1 MHSRFV
7 PLHDYVCLAAEG
19 RDVRSFL
26 HAQLTQSI
34 DSLPS
39 NRAPLAAWCDARGR
53 VLALLRVVPTPHRW
67 LLVTP
72 RDGADALLSR
82 LRKFVLRADVTL
94 ALSDDLAV
102 GALVDVDADSLAARG
117 LANTEPDDAHVE
129 RSGIHWIR
137 VGDTLWWAVAP
148 VAEIDALAAS
158 AEPTRPDSAALAE
171 IALGLP
177 AITAAASGR
186 YVAQMLNLDRLGAI
200 VFDKGCYPG
209 QEIVARVQHLGD
221 VKRRLRRFATTAS
234 KPPAEGASVT
244 ANGTAVG
251 EVIRAAATPSGADL
265 LAVVEVAS
273 AGTELTCDGAPLRE
287 LPIAYPPENPKA
299 VRPRA

>member
-7 PLHDYVCLAAEG
+7 PLHDYVCLTAEG
-19 RDVRSFL
+19 RDARSFL

-34 DSLPS
+34 DSLPTD
-39 NRAPLAAWCDARGR
+39 RAPLAAWCDARGR
-53 VLALLRVVPTPHRW
+53 VLALLRVVPTANRW

-94 ALSDDLAV
+94 ALRDDLAI
-102 GALVDVDADSLAARG
+102 GALVDGDPDSLAAYG
-117 LANTEPDDAHVE
+117 LANAAPTGAHVE
-129 RSGIHWIR
+129 RDGIHWVH
-137 VGDTLWWAVAP
+137 VGDALWWAVAP
-148 VAEIDALAAS
+148 VAKIDALGAKI
-158 AEPTRPDSAALAE
+158 EPARPERAVLAE
-171 IALGLP
+171 IGLGLP
-177 AITAAASGR
+177 AITSAASGR
-186 YVAQMLNLDRLGAI
+186 YVAQMLSLDRLGAI

-221 VKRRLRRFATTAS
+221 VKRRLRRFAATTP
-234 KPPAEGASVT
+234 KPPTEGASVA

-251 EVIRAAATPSGADL
+251 EVIRAAATPSGAEL

-273 AGTELTCDGAPLRE
+273 AGAELTCDGAPLRE
-287 LPIAYPPENPKA
+287 LPIAYPPESAKT

>member
-39 NRAPLAAWCDARGR
+39 SRAPLAAWCDARGR

-102 GALVDVDADSLAARG
+102 GALVDVDADSLAAHG
-117 LANTEPDDAHVE
+117 LANTGPDDAHVE
-129 RSGIHWIR
+129 RSGIHWIH
-137 VGDTLWWAVAP
+137 VGDALWWAVAP
-148 VAEIDALAAS
+148 VAEIDALATN
-158 AEPTRPDSAALAE
+158 AEPTRPDRAALAE
-171 IALGLP
+171 IGLGLP

-209 QEIVARVQHLGD
+209 QEIIARVQHLGD
-221 VKRRLRRFATTAS
+221 VKRRLRRLATTAS

-251 EVIRAAATPSGADL
+251 EVIRAAATPSGAEL

-273 AGTELTCDGAPLRE
+273 ASTELTCDGAPLRE